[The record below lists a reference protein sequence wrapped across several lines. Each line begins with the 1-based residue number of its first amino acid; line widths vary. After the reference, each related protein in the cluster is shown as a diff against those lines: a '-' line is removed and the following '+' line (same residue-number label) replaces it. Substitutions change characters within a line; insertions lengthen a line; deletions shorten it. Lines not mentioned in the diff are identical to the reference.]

1 MTQFYCYS
9 GSVEGPFYDTR
20 EEAAEHCDEHETP
33 RPIDDSVVG
42 SFDDIVD
49 VEGGVVESD
58 DSGHEPDDD
67 NYADWSHDELKAEAE
82 ERGIADEIDLRS
94 KDAIVQALED

>member
-9 GSVEGPFYDTR
+9 GEVEGPFYESEQQAR
-20 EEAAEHCDEHETP
+20 EQAKESETV
-33 RPIDDSVVG
+33 RPISDSVVG
-42 SFDDIVD
+42 EFDNIVD

-58 DSGHEPDDD
+58 ADD
-67 NYADWSHDELKAEAE
+67 YAEWSHDELKAEAE

-94 KDAIVQALED
+94 KDSIVQALSD

>member
-9 GSVEGPFYDTR
+9 GDVEGPFYDTR
-20 EEAAEHCDEHETP
+20 EEAAEHCDDGETP
-33 RPIDDSVVG
+33 RPIDESVVG

-49 VEGGVVESD
+49 VEGGVVESGD
-58 DSGHEPDDD
+58 D
-67 NYADWSHDELKAEAE
+67 YAEWSHDELKAEAE

-94 KDAIVQALED
+94 KDSIVQALSD

>member
-20 EEAAEHCDEHETP
+20 EEAAEQCGDGETP
-33 RPIDDSVVG
+33 RPIADSVVG

-58 DSGHEPDDD
+58 GD

-94 KDAIVQALED
+94 KDSIVQALSD